1 MTWLAVERRL
11 RIVAG
16 GGWMAEAVNINDV
29 LDGHVG
35 LDLECL
41 DRVYLNGYVPKLQV
55 GGQVVT
61 FLTEHLGHPIPSPA
75 LFKQIGDRFRAA
87 VRTFAETN
95 TIPVLHLN
103 TPDRTRWDDRKVD
116 HVREYIAAATQPG
129 VVAIVV
135 AQEVQK
141 VFMGYRRPSKIG
153 AQFGFDK
160 ADRRV
165 TVYYFYIVDPAFGL
179 GFIKICSY
187 FPYPLKVWV
196 NGHEWAKH
204 QAAAEGLVFTELA
217 NGFASCQDPTRL
229 QAICDRLSP
238 GKLQAFFNSWI
249 ARIPCPFTRA
259 DRLAGYWWQLSMRQV
274 EVSRTLVLDT
284 PHHARTF
291 FEALVADNIG
301 IGRPAVVSMLFARRV
316 QRNTPG
322 TFSTRVFTTGTEV
335 RIDFFY
341 KHCRVKLYLKEGRA
355 LRIETVVN
363 DAEDLDIRKGLP
375 HLPQVQRAAR
385 QINARVLTML
395 RVGQS
400 CAIENAL
407 FAGVSRPYVRDGQR
421 TGALRFG
428 DVRVMALAGALC
440 LTVHAV
446 AGFNHR
452 RLRAL
457 VAGLLGTTYTSSQM
471 SYDLRRLRLH
481 GLLRRLP
488 RSNTYVLTPEGM
500 RVALFY
506 TKLHDRLLTPLLAAD
521 KPPAPLP
528 LRRALRVIDERVD
541 SYIAHARIRPAA

>member
-1 MTWLAVERRL
+1 
-11 RIVAG
+11 
-16 GGWMAEAVNINDV
+16 MAEVVNINDV
-29 LDGHVG
+29 LDGHVV
-35 LDLECL
+35 LDLQCL

-61 FLTEHLGHPIPSPA
+61 FLNEHLGNPVPSPA
-75 LFKQIGDRFRAA
+75 LFKQIGDRFREA
-87 VRTFAETN
+87 VRSFAETN
-95 TIPVLHLN
+95 QIPMLQLN
-103 TPDRTRWDDRKVD
+103 SPDRSRWNDRKVD
-116 HVREYIAAATQPG
+116 HVHELIDHATQPG

-141 VFMGYRRPSKIG
+141 VFMGYQRPSKTG

-165 TVYYFYIVDPAFGL
+165 TVYYFYILDPTFGL

-187 FPYPLKVWV
+187 FPYPLKMWV
-196 NGHEWAKH
+196 NGHEWAKR
-204 QAAAEGLVFTELA
+204 QAAAQGLAFTELA
-217 NGFASCQDPTRL
+217 NGFATCPDPARL
-229 QAICDRLSP
+229 QAICDRLGP
-238 GKLQAFFNSWI
+238 AKLQAFFNYWI

-259 DRLAGYWWQLSMRQV
+259 DRLAGYGWQLSMRQI
-274 EVSRTLVLDT
+274 EVSRTLVLDA
-284 PHHARTF
+284 PRQARAF

-322 TFSTRVFTTGTEV
+322 IFSTRVFTTGTEV

-363 DAEDLDIRKGLP
+363 DADDLDILKGLP
-375 HLPQVQRAAR
+375 HLPQVQRVAR
-385 QINARVLTML
+385 QINARVLTMQC
-395 RVGQS
+395 VGQS
-400 CAIENAL
+400 CAIETAL
-407 FAGVSRPYVRDGQR
+407 FERISQPYVRDGQR

-428 DVRVMALAGALC
+428 DQRVMALVGALS

-446 AGFNHR
+446 AGFNNR
-452 RLRAL
+452 RLCAL

-471 SYDLRRLRLH
+471 TYDLRRLRLH
-481 GLLRRLP
+481 GLIRRVP
-488 RSNTYVLTPEGM
+488 RSNTYLLTTEGM

-506 TKLHDRLLTPLLAAD
+506 TKVHDRLLSPLLAAH

-528 LRRALRVIDERVD
+528 LRRALRVIDHCVD
-541 SYIAHARIRPAA
+541 SYIDHARIRPAA